1 MQAPISGGYVALPT
15 PFRDGRLDLE
25 TLERLIDRVADHG
38 IDGILIAGTTGE
50 TPTLN
55 EYERRSLI
63 HAAVDFNGGRTHLM
77 IGVGTNC
84 TRTSVENARFAVSC
98 GADSILVVTP
108 YYNRP
113 NRRGLLLH
121 YGQIADATDAPLVL
135 YNVPKRTGCDLTPDV
150 AAELAA
156 RHECIVAIKEAS
168 PSVERVREL
177 VDQTDLAVLCGED
190 SLLVEFCEAGA
201 VGAVSV
207 VANLAPGHVMRLID
221 RACTQ
226 GDLEGAR
233 QIQQKLDPLIEAL
246 SIEVNPVPLKA
257 ALSILGLCR
266 DEVRAPLARM
276 ESRNLARLQ
285 EAVESSVAIEEL
297 QAAGTSWE

>member
-25 TLERLIDRVADHG
+25 TLERLIDRVVDHG

-63 HAAVDFNGGRTHLM
+63 HAAVDFNHGRTALM

-113 NRRGLLLH
+113 NRRGLLQH

-168 PSVERVREL
+168 PSIERVREL
-177 VDQTDLAVLCGED
+177 VGRTDLAVLCGED
-190 SLLVEFCEAGA
+190 KLLYEFCEAGA

-207 VANLAPGHVMRLID
+207 VANLAPGQVTRLVELV
-221 RACTQ
+221 AAEH
-226 GDLEGAR
+226 DLEGGR
-233 QIQQKLDPLIEAL
+233 EIQRVLDPLIEAL
-246 SIEVNPVPLKA
+246 SLDVNPVPVKA
-257 ALSILGLCR
+257 ALSILGLCGE
-266 DEVRAPLARM
+266 EVRPPLAAID
-276 ESRNLARLQ
+276 SRELSLLRQ
-285 EAVESSVAIEEL
+285 AVESSPAIEEL
-297 QAAGTSWE
+297 QTMGPG

>member
-1 MQAPISGGYVALPT
+1 MQSPVTGSYVALPT

-25 TLERLIDRVADHG
+25 ALERLIDHVVAG
-38 IDGILIAGTTGE
+38 GVEGILIAGTTGE
-50 TPTLN
+50 SPTLN

-63 HAAVDFNGGRTHLM
+63 RSAVEFNGGRAALM
-77 IGVGTNC
+77 VGVGTNC
-84 TRTSVENARFAVSC
+84 TRTSVENARFAVAS

-121 YGQIADATDAPLVL
+121 YGQVADATDAPLVL
-135 YNVPKRTGCDLTPDV
+135 YNVPKRTGCDLLPDV

-177 VDQTDLAVLCGED
+177 VEKTDLAVLCGED
-190 SLLVEFCEAGA
+190 KLLVEFCEVGA
-201 VGAVSV
+201 VGVVSV
-207 VANLAPGHVMRLID
+207 VANVAPGPVTRLVEL
-221 RACTQ
+221 AAG

-233 QIQQKLDPLIEAL
+233 AVRRMLDPLIEAL
-246 SIEVNPVPLKA
+246 SIDVNPVPVKA
-257 ALSILGLCR
+257 ALSVMGLCR
-266 DEVRAPLARM
+266 EEVRPPLAAID
-276 ESRNLARLQ
+276 SRGMSLLRSV
-285 EAVESSVAIEEL
+285 VETSTAIERSV
-297 QAAGTSWE
+297 TSGPRGE